1 MKVTVKYLPSLL
13 EAHVGFFKLCMKGI
27 FDVYL
32 LWPFFANYK
41 HLLISATLRYSF
53 LTACKCSICQS
64 GANCIGWCILEQD
77 TEYLKLC
84 TCEENGWSK
93 NEFNYCSYYPCVTEL
108 NSCHT
113 NIETMN
119 CAKRCFSVKRT

>member
-1 MKVTVKYLPSLL
+1 M
-13 EAHVGFFKLCMKGI
+13 
-27 FDVYL
+27 
-32 LWPFFANYK
+32 
-41 HLLISATLRYSF
+41 TLRYSF
-53 LTACKCSICQS
+53 LTACQCSICQS
-64 GANCIGWCILEQD
+64 GANCIGWCILEHD

-84 TCEENGWSK
+84 TCEENSWSK
-93 NEFNYCSYYPCVTEL
+93 NEFKYCSIYPCVNEL